1 MSTRH
6 QKRAGVR
13 FGHDTEWT
21 VVLDPPNDCASQ
33 MCFETE
39 SLADQYLANVKARGI
54 RDAYKLAPRAP
65 RKIKGGPSCEVCAPH
80 VKAVCE
86 CW

>member
-21 VVLDPPNDCASQ
+21 IVLDPPNECAAQ

-54 RDAYKLAPRAP
+54 RGAYKLAP
-65 RKIKGGPSCEVCAPH
+65 RKIKGGPNCEVCAPH